1 MLKVI
6 VGLGT
11 KNRGDEIIDTCHY
24 FTEGNAEGR
33 GLRIRLKILETVV
46 EVGEGVD
53 GVHEARVLGRRA
65 APPSR
70 RWRVFGRWGWCR
82 RWVEFL
88 GLSSIWRLPFRIL
101 NSEWDGQG

>member
-11 KNRGDEIIDTCHY
+11 KNRGDEINNTCHY

-53 GVHEARVLGRRA
+53 GVHEARVLGATRRTSKSEMA
-65 APPSR
+65 CFRKVGLMQTVGGIP
-70 RWRVFGRWGWCR
+70 G
-82 RWVEFL
+82 VE
-88 GLSSIWRLPFRIL
+88 
-101 NSEWDGQG
+101 